1 EGGWRGNSLAT
12 GQEFPGVIFAQVQ
25 DDRPLRIGQFRYVE
39 GGGLLAMHAFH
50 SASPLTVLRAFCRLA
65 RFSHFP
71 L

>member
-1 EGGWRGNSLAT
+1 
-12 GQEFPGVIFAQVQ
+12 VIFAQVQ

-50 SASPLTVLRAFCRLA
+50 SASPLTISKAFGRLV
-65 RFSHFP
+65 RLSNTP